1 MRVRLLDI
9 SDKRPHSKAPAWGQA
24 DLDNPKPQ
32 KIAQTFFAETQTR
45 PDGSPILTYGG
56 KHSSPD
62 FPWHQPNP
70 SGSQG
75 FNEYSD
81 ADVSMSLRVWMADA
95 FGDAF
100 PITESLVRDTLWML
114 AATCVRAVRDRPN
127 KDGP

>member
-9 SDKRPHSKAPAWGQA
+9 SDKHPHSKAPAWAQA
-24 DLDNPKPQ
+24 DLETPKPQ
-32 KIAQTFFAETQTR
+32 KIAQTFFVETQTKA
-45 PDGSPILTYGG
+45 DGVPLLAYGG

-62 FPWHQPNP
+62 FPWHQPSA
-70 SGSQG
+70 SGGQG

-81 ADVSMSLRVWMADA
+81 ADVAMSLRVWMADA

-100 PITESLVRDTLWML
+100 PITEALVRDTLWML
-114 AATCVRAVRDRPN
+114 AATCVRASRDRGL